1 MPFSNNLFYMILH
14 GRRQTRRRC
23 IMVGSSSPT
32 TSPMILL
39 LVNSLSDP
47 YSILFD
53 VASGHDDH
61 SGELPLFVGFVV
73 D

>member
-1 MPFSNNLFYMILH
+1 MILH
-14 GRRQTRRRC
+14 GRRQHRRRYKFGWA
-23 IMVGSSSPT
+23 IFADDIADG
-32 TSPMILL
+32 I
-39 LVNSLSDP
+39 NFGSLSDP

-53 VASGHDDH
+53 VDSGHGDH